1 MIIGVDFDN
10 TIVCYDQ
17 VFHAVAMEQGLI
29 PPELPAT
36 KSAVRDFLRRTD
48 RESAW
53 TELQGYVYGQG
64 MRRAEA
70 FPGAEEFF
78 LYCKGSAI
86 VTYIIS
92 HKTRH
97 PFIGPKYDLHEC
109 SQRWLEEH
117 GFYNADRIG
126 LRRNN
131 VFFEVTR
138 EAKIDRI
145 SQLGCDIFVDDL
157 AEFLSESAF
166 PPGVTRVLFDSSGT
180 ASADLPFTKVR
191 SWDRMKEIIC
201 SRVSQS

>member
-10 TIVCYDQ
+10 TIVCYDR
-17 VFHAVAMEQGLI
+17 VFHAVAVEQGLI
-29 PPELPAT
+29 PRELPAT
-36 KSAVRDFLRRTD
+36 KAAVRDFLRRAD

-53 TELQGYVYGQG
+53 TELQGYVYGVG
-64 MRRAEA
+64 MRRAKA

-78 LYCKGSAI
+78 LYCRGSAI

-97 PFIGPKYDLHEC
+97 PFIGPRYDLHEC

-117 GFYNADRIG
+117 GFYDVDRIG
-126 LRRNN
+126 LRRND
-131 VFFEVTR
+131 VFFEVTK

-145 SQLGCDIFVDDL
+145 RQLGCDIFVDDL
-157 AEFLSESAF
+157 PEFLSESTF
-166 PPGVTRVLFDSSGT
+166 PASVTRVLFDSSGT
-180 ASADLPFTKVR
+180 ASPELPFIKVR

-201 SRVSQS
+201 SKVPRS